1 MTTFTTEDRQ
11 QAETDWKEKYD
22 NLLEEHRELQELF
35 DKALNNWAKDMERQ
49 KK

>member
-1 MTTFTTEDRQ
+1 MTTFTTEDREY
-11 QAETDWKEKYD
+11 AENEWKQKYD
-22 NLLEEHRELQELF
+22 KLLEEHRELQELF

>member
-1 MTTFTTEDRQ
+1 MTTFTTEDREY
-11 QAETDWKEKYD
+11 AENELKQKYD
-22 NLLEEHRELQELF
+22 KLLEEHRELQELF